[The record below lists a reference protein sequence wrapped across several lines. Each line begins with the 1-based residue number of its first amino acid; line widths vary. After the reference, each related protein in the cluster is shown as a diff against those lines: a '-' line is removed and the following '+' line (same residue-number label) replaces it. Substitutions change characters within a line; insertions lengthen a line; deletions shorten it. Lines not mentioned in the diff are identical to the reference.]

1 MLIYRGESRFDLK
14 GAAPVKLPL
23 ILNGQTLISCSV
35 ECKQAKPSWRN
46 AGELEQ
52 FAFLPELGST
62 VLKRQ
67 AITFGNAQ
75 LFELAAYPVS
85 YLRFAPVA
93 WLKFRTNI
101 TIKNIE
107 SMPIYQDIST
117 PIASSEVVA
126 NAVPVSTVQ
135 VLLLAANEARLGF
148 SITNASSN
156 RILYID
162 FDGNATVSDYAVRIP
177 ANSTYEPPLNY
188 TGNVYGIWN
197 GADAAGKAFVREF
210 L

>member
-14 GAAPVKLPL
+14 GTAPVKLPL

-35 ECKQAKPSWRN
+35 ESKQAKPNWRN

-52 FAFLPELGST
+52 FVFLPEIGFT
-62 VLKRQ
+62 VLKTQ
-67 AITFGNAQ
+67 TITFGTPQ
-75 LFELAAYPVS
+75 LFELAIAPVS

-101 TIKNIE
+101 TIKNI
-107 SMPIYQDIST
+107 MPIYQDVSMPIS
-117 PIASSEVVA
+117 SSSVSA
-126 NAVPVSTVQ
+126 AAVPVSTAQ
-135 VLLLAANEARLGF
+135 VLLLAANETRLGF
-148 SITNASSN
+148 SITNASGN

-162 FDGNATVSDYAVRIP
+162 FDGNATVTDYALRIP
-177 ANSTYEPPLNY
+177 SNSTYEPPVNY

-197 GADAAGKAFVREF
+197 GTDATGKAFVREF